1 MEPDRE
7 AIIRK
12 ELLKL
17 PQVRPPAELTTALRV
32 MASHERQAVIQTRG
46 SRWER
51 WWRAWKFRL
60 ELLLN
65 PVTLPATGGLFSSF
79 VLFALLSFTI
89 GRTTRV
95 VAYEVPVI
103 YADQN
108 VANLVPVELR
118 SDVIVTFSLDG
129 HGHITDY
136 SVNNGPESF
145 VGNASR
151 LQARNIPLPEFPSV
165 LALAQPIT
173 RDVSIRFTPLVFRQ

>member
-7 AIIRK
+7 GNIQK
-12 ELLKL
+12 ELHKL
-17 PQVRPPAELTTALRV
+17 PQVRPPAELRTALRV
-32 MASHERQAVIQTRG
+32 MASRERQVMLQTHG
-46 SRWER
+46 SRWLR
-51 WWRAWKFRL
+51 LWQGWKLRL

-65 PVTLPATGGLFSSF
+65 PLTLPATGGLFSSF
-79 VLFALLSFTI
+79 VLFALLSLTI

-108 VANLVPVELR
+108 VANLVPVQLR

-129 HGHITDY
+129 HGHITGY
-136 SVNNGPESF
+136 LVNNGPESF
-145 VGNASR
+145 VGNANL
-151 LQARNIPLPEFPSV
+151 LQARAIPIPAFPSV

-173 RDVSIRFTPLVFRQ
+173 SDISIRFTPLVFRQ

>member
-7 AIIRK
+7 GSIQK
-12 ELLKL
+12 ELRKL
-17 PQVRPPAELTTALRV
+17 PQVRPPTELRTALRV
-32 MASHERQAVIQTRG
+32 MASRERQAVIETRG
-46 SRWER
+46 SRWQR
-51 WWRAWKFRL
+51 WWHAWKFRL

-65 PVTLPATGGLFSSF
+65 PFTLPATGGIFSSF
-79 VLFALLSFTI
+79 VLFALLSVTI
-89 GRTTRV
+89 GRTTTV
-95 VAYEVPVI
+95 VTYEVPVI
-103 YADQN
+103 YADEN

-136 SVNNGPESF
+136 AVNNGPESF
-145 VGNASR
+145 VGNANT

-173 RDVSIRFTPLVFRQ
+173 SDVSIRFTPLLFRQ